1 MHENN
6 NVKESLKNLYELT
19 TVTNF
24 RIDGKEATIK
34 DVQEL
39 FQEEIINLMDLL
51 GHESIYLDEK

>member
-24 RIDGKEATIK
+24 RIDEKEATIK